1 MFSIYCASK
10 WAVEGFTEAISH
22 EVKPEVRTFP
32 ERWSSTHYPTPF
44 PFPLK
49 EMLQCWQKVIEKR
62 LTQVSCSGE
71 SNLPGV
77 LHQRPNT

>member
-22 EVKPEVRTFP
+22 EVKPEVRILP
-32 ERWSSTHYPTPF
+32 DRWSSTHHPP
-44 PFPLK
+44 PAPLPRK
-49 EMLQCWQKVIEKR
+49 RSFSIGQIIENR
-62 LTQVSCSGE
+62 LTLVLCSGE

-77 LHQRPNT
+77 FHQRRKS

>member
-22 EVKPEVRTFP
+22 EVKPEVRIFP
-32 ERWSSTHYPTPF
+32 ERWSSTHYPTPP
-44 PFPLK
+44 PFPRK
-49 EMLQCWQKVIEKR
+49 RSFIVAQKK
-62 LTQVSCSGE
+62 LTQVMCSGE

-77 LHQRPNT
+77 FHQRRNS